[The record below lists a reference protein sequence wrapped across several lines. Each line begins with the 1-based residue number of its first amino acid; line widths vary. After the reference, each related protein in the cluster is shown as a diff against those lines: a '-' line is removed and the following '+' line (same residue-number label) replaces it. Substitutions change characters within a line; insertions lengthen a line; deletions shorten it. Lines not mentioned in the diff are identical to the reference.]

1 MANLL
6 LGIENLEV
14 YVPLIKGK
22 RVGLITN
29 FTGVTSTFEKN
40 YELLANWCHVEKLF
54 TPEHGLH
61 GVAEA
66 GETVASY
73 YDEQLAMNIVSLYG
87 ERHAPLK
94 SDVVDLD
101 VLLFDIQDIG
111 IRYYTYIYTMY
122 ESMKVAKEAGIPFIV
137 MDRPLP
143 LGRKYPL
150 GKTLTPAFFSFVGL
164 LPLPNSYSLTIGE
177 LANWIQAKKMPSLAL
192 TVVPLKNWDSQADI
206 VQNGLPWLA
215 PSPNLPTLNAVR
227 LYLGLCFMEGTNVSE
242 GRGTVY
248 PFEQIGAPWIDGSA
262 LAKTL
267 AKKVSP
273 KDCLFQ
279 PTWFVPL
286 SSKHTGTVCQ
296 GVHFHL
302 MNPEFNTLKLGYL
315 VLETLKDLYPEE
327 FDYSLVSKDIGVAH
341 KFIEYLAGT
350 QLADSVD
357 FEKIATDYGNENEV
371 FEQQVAQYYLY

>member
-1 MANLL
+1 
-6 LGIENLEV
+6 
-14 YVPLIKGK
+14 
-22 RVGLITN
+22 
-29 FTGVTSTFEKN
+29 
-40 YELLANWCHVEKLF
+40 
-54 TPEHGLH
+54 
-61 GVAEA
+61 
-66 GETVASY
+66 
-73 YDEQLAMNIVSLYG
+73 
-87 ERHAPLK
+87 
-94 SDVVDLD
+94 
-101 VLLFDIQDIG
+101 
-111 IRYYTYIYTMY
+111 
-122 ESMKVAKEAGIPFIV
+122 
-137 MDRPLP
+137 
-143 LGRKYPL
+143 
-150 GKTLTPAFFSFVGL
+150 
-164 LPLPNSYSLTIGE
+164 
-177 LANWIQAKKMPSLAL
+177 
-192 TVVPLKNWDSQADI
+192 
-206 VQNGLPWLA
+206 
-215 PSPNLPTLNAVR
+215 
-227 LYLGLCFMEGTNVSE
+227 MEGTNVSE

-315 VLETLKDLYPEE
+315 VLKTLKDLYPEE